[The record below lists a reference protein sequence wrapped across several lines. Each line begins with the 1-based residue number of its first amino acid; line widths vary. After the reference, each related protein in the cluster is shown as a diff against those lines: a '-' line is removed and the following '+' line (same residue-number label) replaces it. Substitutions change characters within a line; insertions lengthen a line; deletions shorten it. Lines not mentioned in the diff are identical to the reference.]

1 MPKVNLRITNKP
13 MKDNE
18 EYKEDLA
25 NFKSYDLSH
34 KKRLLIEAMV
44 FQGWDIRHYCEQ
56 YNLLTAK
63 DVNAEYKRLLIE
75 KYK

>member
-1 MPKVNLRITNKP
+1 

-18 EYKEDLA
+18 EYREDLA
-25 NFKSYDLSH
+25 NFKSYDFSH
-34 KKRLLIEAMV
+34 KKRLLIEVMV
-44 FQGWDIRHYCEQ
+44 FQGWDIRHHCEQ
-56 YNLLTAK
+56 YNLLKAK